1 MSWRQNENRK
11 KKKEKKKKQKRK
23 NWRGRRSKIIFVL
36 KTGKIILSKKLSP
49 GLLQCNKQPSLY

>member
-1 MSWRQNENRK
+1 MSWRQNENR
-11 KKKEKKKKQKRK
+11 KKKKQKRK